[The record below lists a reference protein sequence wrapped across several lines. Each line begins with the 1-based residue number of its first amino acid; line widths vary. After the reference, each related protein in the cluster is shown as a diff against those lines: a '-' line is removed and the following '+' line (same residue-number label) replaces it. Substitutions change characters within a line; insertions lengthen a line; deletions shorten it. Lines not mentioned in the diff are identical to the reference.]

1 MDEVRVPLTGQRTYR
16 GQTSEERARERRA
29 RIMEAAL
36 DVFAEK
42 GWARAGVKEICAA
55 AGLTDR
61 YLYESWPNTSELF
74 LDVHQAVADRLFHG
88 VLKEV
93 EPLGQDVA
101 PRKFATALVG
111 AFVRGLQADPRVAHM
126 LFVDPGPQDLAPER
140 GETIRRNM
148 LRWATLME
156 GVATSYLGA
165 GLAGSGRLRF
175 WSLSTVGAFR
185 TTTVEWLAGGL
196 SMSAEEL
203 VDALVTLMFEGGRRL
218 AEGADPA

>member
-1 MDEVRVPLTGQRTYR
+1 
-16 GQTSEERARERRA
+16 
-29 RIMEAAL
+29 MEAAL
-36 DVFAEK
+36 DVFAAK

-74 LDVHQAVADRLFHG
+74 LDVHQAAADRLFHG

-93 EPLGQDVA
+93 EPLGPDA
-101 PRKFATALVG
+101 GPIPLAKALVG
-111 AFVRGLQADPRVAHM
+111 GFVRGLEADPRIAHM

-140 GETIRRNM
+140 SETIRRNM

-156 GVATSYLGA
+156 GVATTYLGPE
-165 GLAGSGRLRF
+165 LAGSGSLRF

-196 SMSAEEL
+196 DLSADEL
-203 VDALVTLMFEGGRRL
+203 VDALVRLMLEGGRRL
-218 AEGADPA
+218 AEDQGP